1 MKAVGVHHKY
11 ITWLTLDLHNAK
23 LDIVQ
28 DDGPTQVAVDTHSL
42 TTTYRSAHSSFSQG
56 WASDSHART
65 RAGFGGCLVFPT

>member
-28 DDGPTQVAVDTHSL
+28 DDGPTQVAVDTH
-42 TTTYRSAHSSFSQG
+42 
-56 WASDSHART
+56 
-65 RAGFGGCLVFPT
+65 P